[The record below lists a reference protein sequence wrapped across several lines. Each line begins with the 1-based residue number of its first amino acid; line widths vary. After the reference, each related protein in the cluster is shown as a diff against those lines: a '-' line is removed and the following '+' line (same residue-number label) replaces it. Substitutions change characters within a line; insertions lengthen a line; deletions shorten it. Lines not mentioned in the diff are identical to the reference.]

1 MVSLP
6 RPRTVARHA
15 ALRSLHVRNYRL
27 YTFGSFVSNIGTWLQ
42 FVAQN
47 WLVLRLTGSPAIVGL
62 TVALQLV
69 PSAAFGLL
77 GGVVADRVP
86 RRKLL
91 LRLQAVWIALALT
104 VGTLILFSVMQVW
117 MMFVAAVVA
126 GLVNAVEGPANT
138 AFGPELVGREN
149 LANAIAIGSVVSSG
163 GRILGM
169 ALAGVVMASAGAAA
183 AFYLNAATFLAVVAA
198 LLAMRPS
205 ELRSVGR
212 APKAPGLSQLRE
224 GVAHVVSSPVL
235 LTTVALAGAL
245 SLFGRNYQVTM
256 AAMSE
261 GPLRA
266 GAGGYGLASTAFG
279 IGAVLGAVW
288 AARLPRARIRFL
300 LGAAAATGVL
310 QFLAAFSPTIEVLV
324 ALVLPVAAGAVV
336 IDTMTVSLTQ
346 LATHDALRGRVAAV
360 VGLAS
365 TGGAAVGAMF
375 LGWIADAVG
384 PRAALAGGGVF
395 VLGAVAV
402 GAYRLNVLR
411 ARAPAVPEP
420 AAAKAA

>member
-27 YTFGSFVSNIGTWLQ
+27 YTLGSFVSGIGTWLQ

-47 WLVLRLTGSPAIVGL
+47 WLVLRLTGSPAIVGI

-69 PSAAFGLL
+69 PSAVLGLL
-77 GGVVADRVP
+77 GGVVADRMS
-86 RRKLL
+86 RRTLL

-104 VGTLILFSVMQVW
+104 VGTLILFGAMQVW

-126 GLVNAVEGPANT
+126 GLVSAVEGPANT

-169 ALAGVVMASAGAAA
+169 ALAGVVMASAGPAA
-183 AFYLNAATFLAVVAA
+183 AFFLNAATFLAVVAA

-256 AAMSE
+256 AAMSA

-300 LGAAAATGVL
+300 LGAAAVTGVL
-310 QFLAAFSPTIEVLV
+310 QFLAAFSPTIEALV
-324 ALVLPVAAGAVV
+324 ALVLPIAAGAVV

-346 LATHDALRGRVAAV
+346 LATHDVLRGRVAAV

-365 TGGAAVGAMF
+365 TGGAAVGAVF
-375 LGWIADAVG
+375 LGWIADAAG
-384 PRAALAGGGVF
+384 PRAALACGGLL
-395 VLGAVAV
+395 VLGAVVA
-402 GAYRLNVLR
+402 GAYRLNALR
-411 ARAPAVPEP
+411 DPAPALPEP
-420 AAAKAA
+420 VAQAA